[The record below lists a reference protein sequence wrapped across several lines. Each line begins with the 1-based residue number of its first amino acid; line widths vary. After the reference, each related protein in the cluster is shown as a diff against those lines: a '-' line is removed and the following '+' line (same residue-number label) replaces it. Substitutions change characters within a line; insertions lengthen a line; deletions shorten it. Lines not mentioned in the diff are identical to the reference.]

1 MKGRHPV
8 QEAPDLETEAN
19 GHLTDPG
26 KFTDALDLASSQD
39 QSTWVTD
46 PDGKRLAALVPV
58 EVLEF
63 YESAIL
69 LRAPRGRHAEA
80 AAARS

>member
-8 QEAPDLETEAN
+8 QEAPELVTDAN
-19 GHLTDPG
+19 GVPAPG
-26 KFTDALDLASSQD
+26 KFTDALDLASDQD

-46 PDGKRLAALVPV
+46 PDGRRLAALVPV

-63 YESAIL
+63 YQSAL
-69 LRAPRGRHAEA
+69 MTEPPRGRHAQPA
-80 AAARS
+80 AAQS